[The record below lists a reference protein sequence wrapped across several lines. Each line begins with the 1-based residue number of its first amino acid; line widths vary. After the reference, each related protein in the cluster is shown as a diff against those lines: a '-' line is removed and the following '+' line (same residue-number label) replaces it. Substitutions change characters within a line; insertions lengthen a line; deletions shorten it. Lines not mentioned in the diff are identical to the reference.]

1 VADPYLSL
9 FHSFEWMI
17 GEHKIKVD
25 GAIHL
30 CGHNFEHGDV
40 PRERKVTLPGI
51 VVHTVTFARDC
62 SSYSNRSLKSIFF
75 YFA

>member
-1 VADPYLSL
+1 
-9 FHSFEWMI
+9 MI

-51 VVHTVTFARDC
+51 VVHTVTVP
-62 SSYSNRSLKSIFF
+62 SSLFFFILLKVLIDGELRKV
-75 YFA
+75 AL